1 MKITL
6 NNTITIDD
14 QVELFHETY
23 EGEVVEKGD
32 WLYLIYQNS
41 DKEKVVIKV
50 KTDELV
56 MTRFGSPQTLM
67 RFVAGGFAPATI
79 PTPMGVQ
86 RLVTNSRAFQLD
98 EATQQVQISYDLM
111 TSEEAELPLASYD
124 LQISWKN

>member
-6 NNTITIDD
+6 KNTITIDD
-14 QVELFHETY
+14 QVEIFHETY
-23 EGEVVEKGD
+23 EGELVDKGG
-32 WLYLIYQNS
+32 WHYLIYQNS
-41 DKEKVVIKV
+41 DQEKVVIKV

-56 MTRFGSPQTLM
+56 MTRFGSPQTHM
-67 RFVAGGFAPATI
+67 RFVAGGLAPATI

-86 RLVTNSRAFQLD
+86 SLVTNSRAFQLD
-98 EATQQVQISYDLM
+98 VLGQQVQLSYDLL